1 MPHQICGPHA
11 ASHPSSPRILARTA
25 PEVPNDPSQTRIPD
39 RRTGCAAV
47 SAARAVGYAC
57 ASAIPAE
64 RLALGFAF
72 AVGMHAPEYRAGFLD
87 AIGAYLLT
95 TLEGVLVDPYRWEVL
110 DLLEREEN

>member
-1 MPHQICGPHA
+1 MTHRKREYLTGALA
-11 ASHPSSPRILARTA
+11 ARQFL
-25 PEVPNDPSQTRIPD
+25 
-39 RRTGCAAV
+39 RRTQSDMRV
-47 SAARAVGYAC
+47 HRHFRPNVLRW
-57 ASAIPAE
+57 E
-64 RLALGFAF
+64 FAF